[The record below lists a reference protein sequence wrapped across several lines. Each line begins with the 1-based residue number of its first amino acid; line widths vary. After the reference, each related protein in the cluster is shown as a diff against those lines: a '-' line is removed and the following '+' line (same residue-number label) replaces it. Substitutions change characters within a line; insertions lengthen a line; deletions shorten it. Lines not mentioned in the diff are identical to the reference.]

1 MANVVGDIAIQVGAD
16 IAPLIRELGRAQG
29 SVSRFGATATQTS
42 GRMRAFTLAG
52 AAMAATVVAAGTA
65 VAALTKRNLDNI
77 DSMSKQARAVGL
89 AVNQYHAMALVANE
103 AGVETDKLSKL
114 IVKMQDSI
122 GSLAQGTTTQVD
134 AFHRLGLSMSD
145 IGGLG
150 ADEQFRIIAE
160 RIAAIGDPVTRTST
174 ALDIFG
180 KSGAEALTM
189 FQGYGAAVEEA
200 AAFQREFGL
209 AVSDFDAQQIEA
221 ANDAMGRLGLAT
233 EGLGTALAVA
243 LAPSIIAVSEGLAGL
258 ISNLTSGSA
267 KLDEMFGS
275 AERAAAVLGT
285 EIYDALASSRGAVNE
300 NADAIDGLIY
310 NYDALNTTVNATSG
324 AITDATAALLDG
336 GFDELALKVSGVGDE
351 MQELQSKFS
360 QGEISAGEF
369 EQAMSD
375 AAVEAT
381 RLLEEAAAIN
391 GVQMGDAINQVGLL
405 RGALA
410 TALGVAQSLRVSL
423 PGNSAVPDSAVQF
436 GPGPSTRS
444 GVFLPA
450 ASVPGVRPPAAP
462 NDIDFG
468 LPGSGG
474 GGGGGGGGGDTL
486 EARLERMREEFASE
500 LEVEAEHF
508 AARQELLD
516 QALASRQLT
525 QDEYNALMEEAQQ
538 RHQETM
544 TQIDAWRYGTALD
557 KAGEFF
563 AGMENILAAGGQRMT
578 KAAAIA
584 GAAQALIS
592 TYQGAAKEL
601 EKGTLGFASAA
612 AVLAKGFAFVTAIKS
627 AGSGSGG
634 GTRGGAGGGGS
645 AQPAGRQQAAAAPL
659 DVRLSGIGA
668 GDLFSG
674 AQIGGLLDRLADE
687 AGDRGYRIMVAA

>member
-1 MANVVGDIAIQVGAD
+1 VRD
-16 IAPLIRELGRAQG
+16 LGRAQG
-29 SVSRFGATATQTS
+29 SVSRFGANATQTS

-89 AVNQYHAMALVANE
+89 AVNQYQAMALVANE

-122 GSLAQGTTTQVD
+122 GNLAQGTTTQVD
-134 AFHRLGLSMSD
+134 AFQRLGLSMSD

-160 RIAAIGDPVTRTST
+160 RIAAIGDPATRTST

-444 GVFLPA
+444 GVFLPD

-468 LPGSGG
+468 LPGS
-474 GGGGGGGGGDTL
+474 GGGGGGGGDTL

-516 QALASRQLT
+516 EALASRQLT

-627 AGSGSGG
+627 AGSGSSG

-645 AQPAGRQQAAAAPL
+645 AQPAGGQQATTPL

>member
-16 IAPLIRELGRAQG
+16 IAPLVRDLGRAQG
-29 SVSRFGATATQTS
+29 SVNRFGATATQTS

-89 AVNQYHAMALVANE
+89 AVNQYQAMALVANE

-122 GSLAQGTTTQVD
+122 GNLAQGTTTQVD
-134 AFHRLGLSMSD
+134 AFQRLGLSMSD

-160 RIAAIGDPVTRTST
+160 RIAAIGDPATRTST

-221 ANDAMGRLGLAT
+221 ANDAMGRLGAAAG
-233 EGLGTALAVA
+233 GLGTLLAVELAPAIIFVSESIAAMIGRFAEARRLAEENTPEQRAFANALTDVGNAAGALVPELNQAIGILEAWGNAATAAEIRSIVDEMNALADAARNGTIQADELDRKMRELIDRAGAAFSA
-243 LAPSIIAVSEGLAGL
+243 LSDIDKAQFGGVIAGV
-258 ISNLTSGSA
+258 N
-267 KLDEMFGS
+267 
-275 AERAAAVLGT
+275 
-285 EIYDALASSRGAVNE
+285 ALASR
-300 NADAIDGLIY
+300 
-310 NYDALNTTVNATSG
+310 
-324 AITDATAALLDG
+324 
-336 GFDELALKVSGVGDE
+336 
-351 MQELQSKFS
+351 
-360 QGEISAGEF
+360 
-369 EQAMSD
+369 
-375 AAVEAT
+375 
-381 RLLEEAAAIN
+381 
-391 GVQMGDAINQVGLL
+391 
-405 RGALA
+405 
-410 TALGVAQSLRVSL
+410 LGVAVNMANQLRASL
-423 PGNSAVPDSAVQF
+423 PGGVSDPSQLETGPLDTVLSDPFSNNPDA
-436 GPGPSTRS
+436 PRTRPIS
-444 GVFLPA
+444 
-450 ASVPGVRPPAAP
+450 AP

-645 AQPAGRQQAAAAPL
+645 AQPAGGQQATAPL